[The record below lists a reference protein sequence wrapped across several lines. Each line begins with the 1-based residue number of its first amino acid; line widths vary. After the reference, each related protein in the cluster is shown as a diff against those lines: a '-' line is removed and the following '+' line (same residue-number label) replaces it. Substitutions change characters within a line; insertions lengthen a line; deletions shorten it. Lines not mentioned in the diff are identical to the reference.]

1 MFSGMLVSALRRQ
14 KRKVLMIALTMALGI
29 SLATA
34 MLNVVMDVESKI
46 SQELKTYGANLNV
59 VPRGASML
67 GELYGIDSGAGV
79 TDRFIAEDELG
90 KMKTIFW
97 ANNIVDFVPYLEHE
111 VGVGES
117 GIPAVMVGTWFE
129 KRLSLPTG
137 DTIETGMRHMKAW
150 WDVSGEWASE
160 SVPDGAMVGSVL
172 AKRLRVSRGDR
183 LRVASSDGRRDIWV
197 KVRGTFSSGGPED
210 EQLFVPLQ
218 LVQEMTGLA
227 GMVQRVEVSA
237 LTTPDNELSRRAA
250 EDPGSLSRKEWDTW
264 YCTAYISAIA
274 YQIEEVLGNVKA
286 KPLLQVSESEGAI
299 LGKVKLLML
308 LLTALSLACSALAIS
323 NLVCMNVMER
333 NTEIGLMKAVG
344 AANAAVSFLI
354 LAEVLVMSSIGGI
367 FGYVAGLGLAQV
379 VGHTVFGVS
388 IALNVWV
395 IPVIV
400 LIVMVVSVFGS
411 LPALRMLLSLEPT
424 RVLHGR

>member
-1 MFSGMLVSALRRQ
+1 MFSGMLISALRRQ

-59 VPRGASML
+59 VPRGVSML
-67 GELYGIDSGAGV
+67 GELYGIDSGTGV
-79 TDRFIAEDELG
+79 ADRFIAENELG
-90 KMKTIFW
+90 KIKTIFW
-97 ANNIVDFVPYLEHE
+97 ANNIVDFAPYLEYT
-111 VGVGES
+111 VAVGEA
-117 GIPAVMVGTWFE
+117 GVPAVMVGTWFD

-137 DTIETGMRHMKAW
+137 DAIETGMRHMKAW
-150 WDVSGEWASE
+150 WEVSGEWASE

-172 AKRLRVSRGDR
+172 AKRLRISQGDR
-183 LRVASSDGRRDIWV
+183 LRVVSPDGVHDIWV
-197 KVRGTFSSGGPED
+197 KVRGTFYSGGHED
-210 EQLFVPLQ
+210 EQLFVPLS
-218 LVQEMTGLA
+218 LVQKMTGFA
-227 GMVQRVEVSA
+227 GLVQRVEVSA

-250 EDPGSLSRKEWDTW
+250 EDPNSLSRKEWDTW

-274 YQIEEVLGNVKA
+274 YQVEEVLGNVKA
-286 KPLLQVSESEGAI
+286 KPLLQVSESEGTI

-308 LLTALSLACSALAIS
+308 LLTVLSMVCSALAIS
-323 NLVCMNVMER
+323 NLVSMNVMER

-344 AANAAVSFLI
+344 ATNASVSFLI
-354 LAEVLVMSSIGGI
+354 LAEVLAMSLIGGF
-367 FGYVAGLGLAQV
+367 FGYGVGLGLAQI

-395 IPVIV
+395 IPIVV
-400 LIVMVVSVFGS
+400 LIVVVVSVFGS
-411 LPALRMLLSLEPT
+411 LPALRVLLSLEPT

>member
-79 TDRFIAEDELG
+79 SDRFIAEDALG

-97 ANNIVDFVPYLEHE
+97 ANNIVAFTPYLEHT
-111 VGVGES
+111 VSLGEN
-117 GIPAVMVGTWFE
+117 GIQSVMVGTWFD
-129 KRLSLPTG
+129 KRLVLPTG
-137 DTIETGMRHMKAW
+137 DTIETGMRYMKAW
-150 WDVSGEWASE
+150 WDVSGEWANE
-160 SVPDGAMVGSVL
+160 SMPDGVMVGSVL
-172 AKRLRVSRGDR
+172 AQRLRISRGDR
-183 LRVASSDGRRDIWV
+183 LRVTSSDGRHDTWV
-197 KVRGTFSSGGPED
+197 TVRGTFYSGGAED

-218 LVQEMTGLA
+218 LVQEMTGHA
-227 GMVQRVEVSA
+227 GLVQRVEVSA

-250 EDPGSLSRKEWDTW
+250 EDPNSLSRKEWDTW

-274 YQIEEVLGNVKA
+274 YQIEEALGNVKA
-286 KPLLQVSESEGAI
+286 KPLLQFSESEGAI

-308 LLTALSLACSALAIS
+308 LLTVLSVACSALAIS
-323 NLVCMNVMER
+323 NLVSMNVMER
-333 NTEIGLMKAVG
+333 YTEIGLMKALG
-344 AANAAVSFLI
+344 ATNVAISFLV
-354 LAEVLVMSSIGGI
+354 LAEVLAMSAIGGLS
-367 FGYVAGLGLAQV
+367 GYVAGLGLAQI

-388 IALNVWV
+388 VSPNVWV

-400 LIVMVVSVFGS
+400 LIVITVSVCGS
-411 LPALRMLLSLEPT
+411 LPALRALLSLEPT